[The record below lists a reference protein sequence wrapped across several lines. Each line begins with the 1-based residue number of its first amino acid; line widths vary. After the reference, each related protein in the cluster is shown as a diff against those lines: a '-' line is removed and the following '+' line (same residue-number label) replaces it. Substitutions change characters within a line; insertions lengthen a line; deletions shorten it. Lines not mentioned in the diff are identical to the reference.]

1 MGKGL
6 DIDVLRTFQAV
17 ARLGRF
23 KDAADYVHRSPPA
36 VTTQIQKLEEK
47 IGRQLLLRNSQSVE
61 LTPAGRQLLDEATR
75 FLLAHDRLMA
85 AMSPQ
90 QMTGKVRLG
99 VPDGYVTDLM
109 SDFLPVFVASN
120 PNLELEVVARSSAE
134 LIDLFSRQQLDVAV
148 AVSQNALEHGEWL
161 RSTRPRWAAAPG
173 FNLDPSRPLP
183 LALQLKG
190 CPYREAALLAL
201 KAQGIPYRIL
211 LESANWHA
219 VLACIKSGL
228 AVGIVEGIERADA
241 SLECVEAM
249 AVFGI
254 AEHHV
259 YLLSDTAHPV
269 ALHLHEMLKS
279 TLQGD
284 DGRAPA
290 GCWQG
295 R

>member
-23 KDAADYVHRSPPA
+23 KDAADYVHRSPSA

-47 IGRQLLLRNSQSVE
+47 IGQQLLLRSSQSVE
-61 LTPAGRQLLDEATR
+61 LTPAGHQLLDEATR

-85 AMSPQ
+85 ALSPQ

-99 VPDGYVTDLM
+99 MPDGYVADLM
-109 SDFLPVFVASN
+109 GDFLPVFVASN
-120 PNLELEVVARSSAE
+120 PHLELEVVARSSAE

-190 CPYREAALLAL
+190 CPYREAALQAL
-201 KAQGIPYRIL
+201 KAQGISYRIL

-228 AVGIVEGIERADA
+228 AVGIVEGMERADT
-241 SLECVEAM
+241 SLEFVEAM
-249 AVFGI
+249 DVFGL

-269 ALHLHEMLKS
+269 ALHLHEVLKS

>member
-99 VPDGYVTDLM
+99 VPDGYVSDLM

-148 AVSQNALEHGEWL
+148 AVSQNALEHGECL

-190 CPYREAALLAL
+190 CPYREAALQAL
-201 KAQGIPYRIL
+201 KAQGISYRIL

-228 AVGIVEGIERADA
+228 AVGIVEGMERADT
-241 SLECVEAM
+241 SLEFVEAM
-249 AVFGI
+249 DVFGL

-259 YLLSDTAHPV
+259 YLLSETAHPV
-269 ALHLHEMLKS
+269 ALHLHEVLKS

>member
-190 CPYREAALLAL
+190 CPYREAALQAL
-201 KAQGIPYRIL
+201 KAQGISYRIL

-228 AVGIVEGIERADA
+228 AVGIVEGMERADT
-241 SLECVEAM
+241 SLEFVEAM
-249 AVFGI
+249 DVFGL

-269 ALHLHEMLKS
+269 ALHLHEVLKS